1 MSLVSNP
8 RPGPDPEP
16 GASHDATGSGAADS
30 ANSTEVTAGF
40 YIPVFASRRFPG
52 KSSVNGGC
60 SMNSSVMFEYWREDY
75 CRLCIGCV
83 QAIF

>member
-8 RPGPDPEP
+8 RPGPDPDP

-40 YIPVFASRRFPG
+40 YIPRFLVPEVSG
-52 KSSVNGGC
+52 KIIC
-60 SMNSSVMFEYWREDY
+60 KWEMFNSHV
-75 CRLCIGCV
+75 
-83 QAIF
+83 